1 MKQFHLDQKIDRI
14 IRYEGKNYRYFSGTA
29 YLGMGLLPPFKSALT
44 EGMELL
50 GLNHGQSRG
59 NNVKLNIF
67 QEFEDFF
74 AQSAGAEEAIVMSSG
89 YLAGSAA
96 LQSCSKSKDIW
107 VAPDTHPA
115 ILPNQLIP
123 DSTMSF
129 ESWKQLCLEKA
140 ERLAP
145 QEILI
150 LGNAVD
156 PLTSMIHDYS
166 WLKAIGKKHS
176 VTLIV
181 DDSHAF
187 GLIGQGIFGT
197 YESLKTLPAEVIV
210 SGSLGKGLSLPA
222 GIILCSEE
230 RQKKIHG
237 LRMYGGASPCPPAYL
252 YAFLK
257 CQNIYVDQQKKL
269 VQNVKLFSSLIEDIN
284 GINKSEDYPVFVFE
298 RDEWVEALE
307 EAGFIVSSFHYPTV
321 KDPRINRIII
331 SAFHL
336 PEDLELLS
344 ETLHKLS

>member
-1 MKQFHLDQKIDRI
+1 LKQFQLDQKIDRI
-14 IRYEGKNYRYFSGTA
+14 IRYEGKNYCYFSGTA
-29 YLGMGLLPPFKSALT
+29 YLGMGLLPSFKSSLI
-44 EGMELL
+44 EGMELF

-59 NNVKLNIF
+59 NNVKLSIF

-74 AQSAGAEEAIVMSSG
+74 AQNAGAETAIVMSSG

-123 DSTMSF
+123 DSSISF
-129 ESWKQLCLEKA
+129 ESWKRYCLEKA
-140 ERLAP
+140 RKTPP

-166 WLKAIGKKHS
+166 WLKEIGEKHS
-176 VTLIV
+176 VTLLV

-187 GLIGQGIFGT
+187 GLIGKGIFGT
-197 YESLKTLPAEVIV
+197 YESLKTLPVEVIV

-222 GIILCSEE
+222 GIILCSEK
-230 RQKKIHG
+230 RQKKIQN

-252 YAFLK
+252 FAFLK
-257 CQNIYVDQQKKL
+257 SQNIYAAQQEKL
-269 VQNVKLFSSLIEDIN
+269 VQNIQLFSSLIRDLK
-284 GINKSEDYPVFVFE
+284 GITNSPDYPIFVFE
-298 RDEWVEALE
+298 EDEWVEALE
-307 EAGFIVSSFHYPTV
+307 MAGFIVSSFHYPTV

-336 PEDLELLS
+336 SEDVELLS
-344 ETLHKLS
+344 ETLHKLA